1 MNTPTLGMCPATEN
15 LNQITW
21 ELPIPSF
28 TNYLFKDNDRTR
40 DLAACNNL
48 RWIVSPVSIASGIIL
63 KRTQWRPM
71 LVMALAFGLFQA
83 LMPFIGWMF
92 AKTFSH
98 LIESIDHWI
107 AFAILAFLGG
117 RMILESFKDEDCRQ
131 TFNPAS
137 PKVVF
142 TMAIATSIDAL
153 AIGISFALLGINNY
167 TDILS
172 PILIIGFVSFVMSLI
187 GLYFG
192 IKCGCGCARKLK
204 AELWGGII
212 LVAIGLKILIEHLF
226 LQ

>member
-1 MNTPTLGMCPATEN
+1 MTGLEIW
-15 LNQITW
+15 L
-21 ELPIPSF
+21 
-28 TNYLFKDNDRTR
+28 
-40 DLAACNNL
+40 LAIGLAMDCFA
-48 RWIVSPVSIASGIIL
+48 VSIASGIIL

-98 LIESIDHWI
+98 LIESVDHWI

-153 AIGISFALLGINNY
+153 AIGISFALRGINNY
-167 TDILS
+167 TEILS
-172 PILIIGFVSFVMSLI
+172 PILI

>member
-1 MNTPTLGMCPATEN
+1 MTGLEIW
-15 LNQITW
+15 L
-21 ELPIPSF
+21 
-28 TNYLFKDNDRTR
+28 
-40 DLAACNNL
+40 LAIGLAMDCFA
-48 RWIVSPVSIASGIIL
+48 VSIASGIIL

-71 LVMALAFGLFQA
+71 LVMALAF
-83 LMPFIGWMF
+83 
-92 AKTFSH
+92 
-98 LIESIDHWI
+98 
-107 AFAILAFLGG
+107 G

-167 TDILS
+167 TEILS